1 MDECESDEVNRI
13 RSHPSPDELLHVLT
27 EVVEQVEVMWERSR
41 SASPAPLSVSQL
53 RAMFVLE
60 GAECMNLRDLAA
72 ALNSTPPSVSRLCDR
87 LQAVG
92 FLERSSSSVSRREV
106 ELRLSDRGRHY
117 LTDLRARRRAHLRD
131 VIEGLPAST
140 RSQLTEGLTRLRDTA
155 VHHNRLPDGED
166 ETGTRSA

>member
-1 MDECESDEVNRI
+1 MNRI

-27 EVVEQVEVMWERSR
+27 EVVEQVEVMWER
-41 SASPAPLSVSQL
+41 AAPPAPLSVSQL

-60 GAECMNLRDLAA
+60 GAECLNLRDLAV

-117 LTDLRARRRAHLRD
+117 LTELRERRRAHLRD
-131 VIEGLPAST
+131 VVEELPAST
-140 RSQLTEGLTRLRDTA
+140 RSQLTEGLTRLRDA
-155 VHHNRLPDGED
+155 AAHHNRLPDGED

>member
-1 MDECESDEVNRI
+1 MNRI

-27 EVVEQVEVMWERSR
+27 DVVEQVEVMWERSR
-41 SASPAPLSVSQL
+41 EASPAPLSVSQL

-60 GAECMNLRDLAA
+60 GAECLNLRDLAA

-92 FLERSSSSVSRREV
+92 FLERASSSVSRREV

-117 LTDLRARRRAHLRD
+117 LTELRERRRAHLRD
-131 VIEGLPAST
+131 VIEALPAST
-140 RSQLTEGLTRLRDTA
+140 RSQLTDGLARLRDVATD
-155 VHHNRLPDGED
+155 HNRLLRDED
-166 ETGTRSA
+166 DAGTRSA